1 MAKQKYEMVNVVIF
15 GPPGSGKGTQSQRII
30 EKYGLTHIS
39 TGELLRHEISTGS
52 ELGHQVKEII
62 GSGDLVSDHLI
73 IDVLEK
79 DLDRLSDVPGIIFD
93 GFPRTINQAQELKM
107 MLNARGTAVSVMFS
121 LEVEHDELIKRL
133 LGRKAVSGRQDD
145 NMTVIEKRLEVY
157 SERTAPV
164 VEFYRKAGK
173 LSIIDGSG
181 SVDDTF
187 NQIDTVVMSIS
198 E

>member
-1 MAKQKYEMVNVVIF
+1 MINIVIF

-30 EKYGLTHIS
+30 EKHGLTHIS

-79 DLDRLSDVPGIIFD
+79 ELDRLSDVPGIIFD
-93 GFPRTINQAQELKM
+93 GFPRTINQAQELKKI
-107 MLNARGTAVSVMFS
+107 LNARGAAVSVMLS

-173 LSIIDGSG
+173 LSVIDGSG

-187 NQIDTVVMSIS
+187 NHINAVVMSIS
-198 E
+198 EQKK